1 MSISINNLTF
11 TGRVGSVF
19 AVKKFNGS
27 SLLEFT
33 VAVRSNFK
41 NKSGEY
47 DTQWFRCRI
56 WDKPECNYIS
66 LMSSQ
71 LAKGS
76 AVTVSGQLEFD
87 PQTGGPRIYMSKD
100 GTMKSDFSVV
110 CRDIVVQSPRQA
122 SVSAETSDRNSA
134 SARESEGDMIGGMDD
149 IPW

>member
-1 MSISINNLTF
+1 MSISINILTF

-19 AVKKFNGS
+19 AVKKFSGS

-33 VAVRSNFK
+33 VAVRSNYK

-47 DTQWFRCRI
+47 DTQWYRCRI
-56 WDKPECNYIS
+56 WDKPEGNYVS

-71 LAKGS
+71 LTKGS
-76 AVTVSGQLEFD
+76 AVTVNGQLEFD
-87 PQTGGPRIYMSKD
+87 PQTGGPRLYMSKD

-110 CRDIVVQSPRQA
+110 CRDIVVQSPRQGA
-122 SVSAETSDRNSA
+122 VPAGTPCGTDTPS
-134 SARESEGDMIGGMDD
+134 RESEGDMLPGSDD